1 METPHDLHID
11 NMRFFRVIETA
22 RNKDSI
28 NEAVKNGFRVI
39 IKKVEP
45 SSQIRSKYSVVQH
58 KKTGEIEVF
67 KTTHDRLDFDTY
79 LDYKIIIDWTFYY
92 PNNFESPYAAYL
104 IPPDIKKGQRV
115 MVEDVIE
122 DIVEYISA
130 EGIGYRLQK
139 CEAIW
144 NGKDL
149 ILQLE
154 KDDYRDVVIVG

>member
-1 METPHDLHID
+1 METHHDLHID
-11 NMRFFRVIETA
+11 NMRFLRVIETA
-22 RNKDSI
+22 RSKKSI
-28 NEAVKNGFRVI
+28 NKAAKNGFRLI

-67 KTTHDRLDFDTY
+67 KEYQDRLDFDAFF
-79 LDYKIIIDWTFYY
+79 DYNTIIDWTFYY
-92 PNNFESPYAAYL
+92 PYNFESPYAAYL
-104 IPPDIKKGQRV
+104 IPPDVKKGQLV
-115 MVEDVIE
+115 FVEDVIE

-130 EGIGYRLQK
+130 EGIGHRLQK

-144 NGKDL
+144 NGKDI

>member
-1 METPHDLHID
+1 METHHDLHID
-11 NMRFFRVIETA
+11 NMRFLRVIETA
-22 RNKDSI
+22 RSKKSI
-28 NEAVKNGFRVI
+28 NKAAKNGFRLI

-67 KTTHDRLDFDTY
+67 NKFQDRLDFDAF
-79 LDYKIIIDWTFYY
+79 LDYKTIIDWTFYY
-92 PNNFESPYAAYL
+92 PYNFESPYAAYL
-104 IPPDIKKGQRV
+104 IPPDVKKGQLV
-115 MVEDVIE
+115 FVEDVIE

-130 EGIGYRLQK
+130 EGIGHRLQK

-154 KDDYRDVVIVG
+154 KDDYRDVIVG

>member
-1 METPHDLHID
+1 METHHDLHID
-11 NMRFFRVIETA
+11 NMRFLRVIETA
-22 RNKDSI
+22 RSKKSI
-28 NEAVKNGFRVI
+28 NKAAKNGFRLI

-58 KKTGEIEVF
+58 KKTGEIEIF
-67 KTTHDRLDFDTY
+67 NKFQDRLDFDAF
-79 LDYKIIIDWTFYY
+79 LDYKTIIDWTFYY
-92 PNNFESPYAAYL
+92 PYNFESPYAAYL
-104 IPPDIKKGQRV
+104 IPPDVKKGQLV
-115 MVEDVIE
+115 FVEDVIE

-130 EGIGYRLQK
+130 EGIGHRLQK

-144 NGKDL
+144 NGKDI

>member
-1 METPHDLHID
+1 METHHDLHID
-11 NMRFFRVIETA
+11 YKRFLRIIETA

-28 NEAVKNGFRVI
+28 NEAAKNGFRLI
-39 IKKVEP
+39 IKKVEA
-45 SSQIRSKYSVVQH
+45 SSLIRSKYSVVQH
-58 KKTGEIEVF
+58 KKTREIEVIKEF
-67 KTTHDRLDFDTY
+67 QDRLDFDANP
-79 LDYKIIIDWTFYY
+79 DYKTIIDWTFYY
-92 PNNFESPYAAYL
+92 PYNFESPYAAYL
-104 IPPDIKKGQRV
+104 IPPDVKKGQRV

-130 EGIGYRLQK
+130 EGIGHRLQK

>member
-1 METPHDLHID
+1 METHHDLHID
-11 NMRFFRVIETA
+11 NMRFLRVIETA
-22 RNKDSI
+22 RSKDSI
-28 NEAVKNGFRVI
+28 NEAAKNGFRLI

-58 KKTGEIEVF
+58 KKTGEIVLF
-67 KTTHDRLDFDTY
+67 NKFQDRLDFDAF
-79 LDYKIIIDWTFYY
+79 LDYKTIIDWTFYY
-92 PNNFESPYAAYL
+92 PYNFESPYAAYL
-104 IPPDIKKGQRV
+104 IPPDVKKGQLV
-115 MVEDVIE
+115 FVEDVIE

-130 EGIGYRLQK
+130 EGIGHRLQK

>member
-11 NMRFFRVIETA
+11 YKRILRVIETA
-22 RNKDSI
+22 RSKKNI
-28 NEAVKNGFRVI
+28 NEAAKNGYRLI
-39 IKKVEP
+39 IKKVEA

-58 KKTGEIEVF
+58 KKTGEIEVIKEF
-67 KTTHDRLDFDTY
+67 QDRLDFDANP
-79 LDYKIIIDWTFYY
+79 DYKTIIDWTFYY
-92 PNNFESPYAAYL
+92 PYNFESPYAAYL

>member
-1 METPHDLHID
+1 METHHDLHID
-11 NMRFFRVIETA
+11 YKRFLRIIETA

-28 NEAVKNGFRVI
+28 NEAAKNGFRLI

-45 SSQIRSKYSVVQH
+45 SSQIRSKYSVLQNRQ
-58 KKTGEIEVF
+58 TGEIKVF
-67 KTTHDRLDFDTY
+67 NKFQDRLDFDAF
-79 LDYKIIIDWTFYY
+79 LDYKTIIDWTFYY
-92 PNNFESPYAAYL
+92 PYNFESPYAAYL
-104 IPPDIKKGQRV
+104 IPPDIKKGQIV

-130 EGIGYRLQK
+130 EGIGHRLQK

-154 KDDYRDVVIVG
+154 KDDYRDVIVG

>member
-1 METPHDLHID
+1 MEIPHELHID
-11 NMRFFRVIETA
+11 YKRILRVIKTA
-22 RNKDSI
+22 RSKKSI
-28 NEAVKNGFRVI
+28 NEAAKNGFRLI
-39 IKKVEP
+39 IKKVEA
-45 SSQIRSKYSVVQH
+45 SSLIRSKYSVVQH
-58 KKTGEIEVF
+58 KKTREIEVINDF
-67 KTTHDRLDFDTY
+67 QDRLDFDANP
-79 LDYKIIIDWTFYY
+79 DYKTIIDWTFYY
-92 PNNFESPYAAYL
+92 PYNFESPYAAYL
-104 IPPDIKKGQRV
+104 IPPDVKKGQRV

-130 EGIGYRLQK
+130 EGIGHRLQS